1 MSDTGVQV
9 FDTTIHKTDMWLKD
23 VMEELG
29 LDNKHRAYVALR
41 SVLHT
46 LRDRLPVEEA
56 ADLGA
61 QLPMLVRG
69 FYYDAW
75 NPLDNPIKFNKDE
88 FLSMVS
94 QQFLNEPDVDAEEII
109 RAVFHVIDKHIA
121 YGEIEDIKSSL
132 PVELRGFWE
141 SQSISE

>member
-75 NPLDNPIKFNKDE
+75 NPAGNPVKFNEDE
-88 FLSMVS
+88 FLSIVG
-94 QQFLNEPDVDAEEII
+94 QQFLNEPDINPEEII

-132 PVELRGFWE
+132 PVELRDFWE